1 MSLKEDVLA
10 GLGLMNAMRARLLDF
25 WANQTPLFGGLVLR
39 NPNSLDLADSL
50 AGFSQSLEIQ

>member
-1 MSLKEDVLA
+1 MTQILDNFCGHWETTVL
-10 GLGLMNAMRARLLDF
+10 F
-25 WANQTPLFGGLVLR
+25 VWANQTPLFGRLDLR